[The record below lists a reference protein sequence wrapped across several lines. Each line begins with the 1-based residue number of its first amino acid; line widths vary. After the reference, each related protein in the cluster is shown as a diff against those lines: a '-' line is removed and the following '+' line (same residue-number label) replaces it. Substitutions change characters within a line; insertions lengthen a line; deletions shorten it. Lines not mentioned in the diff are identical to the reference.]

1 MVIRASSGKE
11 VDALVADLSSESAI
25 KRDTAVARLTVIGRR
40 AVDRLVELSSNS
52 KASAAARVAAFRAL
66 EGIGEPRALQSALA
80 TFAEP
85 DSSIAVAAVNTA
97 RVFLHS
103 AQGVDALDRFIEV
116 ALDRRRSVT
125 VRVAAIQALAD
136 LPETT
141 VKPVLTALRDDPD
154 AEIRNVLQP
163 LPRRAVVNPVQRL
176 EAAAEGRLPGDPEA
190 LRSAIARS
198 ATSVPLSTLHQIVER
213 IRLHEGSLPRERRV
227 EWMSTRA
234 ATHVALA
241 HRNSR
246 LALYDLRETIE
257 SSRERVP
264 VEFFAAVT
272 AIGDTTCLEP
282 IATAYSR
289 ARDDWSRRQLADAFR
304 AIIGREKLTRRH
316 AVAKKIEK
324 RWPGSWDALI
334 SADSTSV

>member
-1 MVIRASSGKE
+1 LVIRASSGKE

-25 KRDTAVARLTVIGRR
+25 KCDTAVARLTVIGRP
-40 AVDRLVELSSNS
+40 AVDRLVKLSSNS

-66 EGIGEPRALQSALA
+66 EGIGEPRALQPALA

-85 DSSIAVAAVNTA
+85 DSSIAVAALNTA

-103 AQGVDALDRFIEV
+103 SQGVEALDRFIEV

-136 LPETT
+136 LPEGT

-190 LRSAIARS
+190 LKSAIARS
-198 ATSVPLSTLHQIVER
+198 AASVPLSTLHQIVER

-282 IATAYSR
+282 IATAYAR

-324 RWPGSWDALI
+324 RWPGSWDVLI
-334 SADSTSV
+334 SPERAR